1 MHTFGDERHL
11 SSLRVMLTLQTAPL
25 VSALFITVAMKCES
39 CYLSAIRASAFF
51 PLRHC
56 LARHVSAGGGG
67 SLSSPSIVVIV
78 KTSAE
83 ALGPHGDEEKKKKKK
98 SYSWCLFSRSKN
110 PWG

>member
-67 SLSSPSIVVIV
+67 VSVVPFHRCHCENLSRGFRA
-78 KTSAE
+78 T
-83 ALGPHGDEEKKKKKK
+83 
-98 SYSWCLFSRSKN
+98 R
-110 PWG
+110 